1 MDERT
6 QQIHAH
12 HLNNRIR
19 KTFSSI
25 IFCVCGGGY
34 RNHYNQNQSFTDI
47 HTKNAN
53 VKYSVSYN
61 MTGKPYT
68 MKTNQ
73 NKQHNS
79 SKASQTEKIIY
90 IYITFF
96 ESLGILASQISI
108 TLLIKKSTFNR
119 YINYGA
125 KL

>member
-25 IFCVCGGGY
+25 IFCVYVWGGIV
-34 RNHYNQNQSFTDI
+34 TI
-47 HTKNAN
+47 TTKTSHSLTYTA
-53 VKYSVSYN
+53 YSVSYNN

-79 SKASQTEKIIY
+79 SKASQTEKKLY
-90 IYITFF
+90 IYITYF
-96 ESLGILASQISI
+96 ESLGILASQI
-108 TLLIKKSTFNR
+108 
-119 YINYGA
+119 
-125 KL
+125 

>member
-1 MDERT
+1 M
-6 QQIHAH
+6 
-12 HLNNRIR
+12 
-19 KTFSSI
+19 F
-25 IFCVCGGGY
+25 GGY

-61 MTGKPYT
+61 NMTGKPYT

-79 SKASQTEKIIY
+79 SKASQTGKKKFIY
-90 IYITFF
+90 LYNIFWITWN
-96 ESLGILASQISI
+96 SCISD
-108 TLLIKKSTFNR
+108 LDYAAYKNSTFNK

-125 KL
+125 KI

>member
-1 MDERT
+1 MDART

-25 IFCVCGGGY
+25 IFCVYVWGGY

-61 MTGKPYT
+61 NMTGKPYT

-79 SKASQTEKIIY
+79 SKASQTEK
-90 IYITFF
+90 
-96 ESLGILASQISI
+96 
-108 TLLIKKSTFNR
+108 K
-119 YINYGA
+119 NY
-125 KL
+125 LYNIF

>member
-25 IFCVCGGGY
+25 IFCVYVWGGGIV
-34 RNHYNQNQSFTDI
+34 TI
-47 HTKNAN
+47 TTKTSHSLTYTRKTQ
-53 VKYSVSYN
+53 KYSVSYNN

-79 SKASQTEKIIY
+79 SKASQTDKKKIIY
-90 IYITFF
+90 LYNIF
-96 ESLGILASQISI
+96 
-108 TLLIKKSTFNR
+108 
-119 YINYGA
+119 
-125 KL
+125 